1 MESCVKRTELIMEE
15 EEEQTA
21 VRSIKIKKTGSRA
34 QRVTDYETESDISR
48 DVYQDFEYITNVFSN
63 SYDGDDEVFLDDAST
78 ETSVRK
84 PRTRRISDVIDSIG
98 DSSPSKDHHFFPD
111 YLTVQSPLDYQNPVP
126 DSTILSGCNS
136 TSSVSGATIGSVG
149 SPPVTPSSDFGYVSG
164 SGGSASGS
172 IGFGGVISP
181 PTLLHYK
188 PIWSCFR
195 TPCSDQTDIGI
206 RRAKWGDHTD
216 AKPTSPP
223 QQTTGHNEIHS
234 TYDLYKYNMTV
245 EARMPVRRDS
255 EEYNMSHPRRGL
267 AIIFNNE
274 EFRSEPT
281 RKGSDYDVSAL
292 QNTYQLLGFEVEV
305 HNNLEL
311 DKLRATIANLAQ
323 QDYTDCDCL
332 VVTVLTHGVE
342 SNYLHARDVLYRVGE
357 LWQPFTPDR
366 CPTLAGK
373 PKLFFIQAC
382 RGQNFDSGV
391 RLISNRTQTDGAS
404 GDSYKIPKM
413 ADFLIVF
420 STVEGFYSWRN
431 PENGTWF
438 IQTLCRVL
446 SERHETTDVLKMMTM
461 VCRSVAVDYE
471 SYNDRFIEQHQ
482 QKQVPSVNSTLIRD
496 IYFRPK
502 V

>member
-1 MESCVKRTELIMEE
+1 
-15 EEEQTA
+15 
-21 VRSIKIKKTGSRA
+21 
-34 QRVTDYETESDISR
+34 
-48 DVYQDFEYITNVFSN
+48 EYITNVFSN
-63 SYDGDDEVFLDDAST
+63 SYDGDDEVFLDDPNN
-78 ETSVRK
+78 EPNVRK
-84 PRTRRISDVIDSIG
+84 PRARRISDVIDSIG
-98 DSSPSKDHHFFPD
+98 ENSPSKENHFFPD

-126 DSTILSGCNS
+126 DTTMLTGCNS
-136 TSSVSGATIGSVG
+136 SSNVSGATVGSIG
-149 SPPVTPSSDFGYVSG
+149 SPPITPSSDFGYVSG

-172 IGFGGVISP
+172 IGCGGVITP

-188 PIWSCFR
+188 PMWSSVR
-195 TPCSDQTDIGI
+195 VPAAWSDQTDIGV

-216 AKPTSPP
+216 AKPTNPP
-223 QQTTGHNEIHS
+223 QQTAGPNEHHHS
-234 TYDLYKYNMTV
+234 FDLFKYNTAV
-245 EARMPVRRDS
+245 EARMPVRKES
-255 EEYNMSHPRRGL
+255 EEYNMTHSRRGL
-267 AIIFNNE
+267 AVIFNNE

-292 QNTYQLLGFEVEV
+292 LNTYQLLGFEVEV
-305 HNNLEL
+305 YNNLDL
-311 DKLRATIANLAQ
+311 DKLRATITNLTQ
-323 QDYTDCDCL
+323 QDYSDCDCL
-332 VVTVLTHGVE
+332 VITVLTHGLE
-342 SNYLHARDVLYRVGE
+342 SNYLHARDLLYRVE
-357 LWQPFTPDR
+357 NLWQPFTADL

-382 RGQNFDSGV
+382 RGQSFDSGV
-391 RLISNRTQTDGAS
+391 RLMSRTQTDGAS

-446 SERHETTDVLKMMTM
+446 SERHETTDLLKMMTL
-461 VCRSVAVDYE
+461 VCRSVAIDYE
-471 SYNDRFIEQHQ
+471 SYNDMFIEQHQ

-496 IYFRPK
+496 VYFRPK